1 MPVMAGKSPERRRR
15 AFWAL
20 VRRQHFVVTH
30 RQLRELGFTRHW
42 IAHRVANG
50 RLHRLWQG
58 VYAVGR
64 PDVTRHGLFMAAVLA
79 CGPGAALSHQ
89 HAAELLKIGPEK
101 HGPIEVSAPRE
112 RDHDGILVHR
122 RKAFEATRR
131 FGIRVT
137 TVVQTMT
144 DMAPRLSRGERE
156 AMIGDAD
163 RRRLIDPERLR
174 RALDAM
180 PSQPGVGILKQT
192 LDRRTFVLT
201 HTVLE
206 RLFAPIAFSVGL
218 PKPLTQTYENSYR
231 VDFLWP
237 ALGLVVETDGLSYHR
252 TAAQQAVD
260 LVRDH
265 THTAAGL
272 TTLRFSHEQVK
283 YEPEYVR
290 ATLATVARR
299 LLDD

>member
-1 MPVMAGKSPERRRR
+1 MTGTTHQPTLAG
-15 AFWAL
+15 FWAL
-20 VRRQHFVVTH
+20 VRRQHFVVRH
-30 RQLRELGFTRHW
+30 EQLLELGFTKHW
-42 IAHRVANG
+42 MSHRIEKG
-50 RLHRLWQG
+50 KLHRLWRG

-79 CGPGAALSHQ
+79 CGPGAALSHG
-89 HAAELLKIGPEK
+89 HAAELMRIGPERS
-101 HGPIEVSAPRE
+101 GPIEVSVPGGMRRHE
-112 RDHDGILVHR
+112 GITVHR
-122 RKAFEATRR
+122 RKTFKVTRR
-131 FGIRVT
+131 HGIPVT
-137 TVVQTMT
+137 TVVQTIV
-144 DMAPRLSRGERE
+144 DLSLRLSRGERE
-156 AMIGDAD
+156 AMIGEAD

-174 RALDAM
+174 RALDAA

-201 HTVLE
+201 HTALE

-265 THTAAGL
+265 AHTAAGL

-283 YEPEYVR
+283 YEPEHVR
-290 ATLATVARR
+290 ATLAKVARR